1 MKKKRIKKIVLA
13 FSGGLDTS
21 VILKWLQEKFSC
33 EVATFTA
40 DIGQIGEVSKAKE
53 VAKDLGVKQIFIE
66 DLKEEFVKDYVFPML
81 RANAVYEGTYLL
93 GTAIARPLIAK
104 KQIEIAKKIGANCVS
119 HGATG
124 KGNDQIRFELGYYS
138 QNPNIIVI
146 APWRVWD
153 LDSRQSLL
161 NYAKKNNIKVSE
173 DKRNTP
179 PYSMDAN
186 LLHTSY
192 EGKSLEDPWER
203 YDESMLTRTVS
214 VENAPDKPQEIIINF
229 EKGDPVSINEKK
241 KSPAALLTQL
251 NEIGGKNGIGRI
263 DIVENRYIGMK
274 SRGVYETPGGTILF
288 HARRAIESLTLDK
301 GSQHLK
307 DSIMSKY
314 AEIVYNGFWF
324 SPERVM
330 LQTMIDQSQKIVNG
344 SVVLKLYK
352 GNVQILQRKSDKSL
366 YDPEIS
372 TFESDTIYDQSDAE
386 GFIKLN
392 ALRLKLLKK
401 RR

>member
-21 VILKWLQEKFSC
+21 VILKWLQEKYSC

-40 DIGQIGEVSKAKE
+40 DIGQIGEVRKAKE
-53 VAKDLGVKQIFIE
+53 VANDLGVKQIFIE

-173 DKRNTP
+173 DKRNSP

-330 LQTMIDQSQKIVNG
+330 LQTMIDESQKIVNG